1 MKLTKRQ
8 REVLEQL
15 NKPSPEN
22 PEDEVYPENEITV
35 CGLDV
40 YLGSKRT
47 NHKMVKFLLLNVLI
61 SSAGDFCKGDYRI
74 YNINEWGR
82 RALAEP
88 SFDPYAEMERDFR
101 ARQNDPTVV
110 FPLAYLVGRSD
121 N

>member
-40 YLGSKRT
+40 YLG
-47 NHKMVKFLLLNVLI
+47 
-61 SSAGDFCKGDYRI
+61 
-74 YNINEWGR
+74 
-82 RALAEP
+82 
-88 SFDPYAEMERDFR
+88 
-101 ARQNDPTVV
+101 
-110 FPLAYLVGRSD
+110 
-121 N
+121 